1 MRAYIIIP
9 AAAAAGDDCVVVSS
23 AVQVAPRRGV
33 RPHSQ
38 VRKHSLP
45 DAKSSCN
52 PSVSLA
58 ADRFAIHGR
67 SPIAFKSNY

>member
-9 AAAAAGDDCVVVSS
+9 AAAGDDCVVVSS